1 MQPYL
6 LSIPLAP
13 VLYLQGK
20 YAKAMTPKLPEAEGD
35 RVGQCGSGPVLK
47 LLVLG
52 DSAAAGVG
60 ASRQDRALAGALVR
74 QLSDQYQVQWRLHAR
89 TGNQTL
95 DTLNGLDELPDDSFD
110 VVVVSTGVNDVTGGV
125 NLTIWANQLRELH
138 RQLQQRFASRLV
150 LFSGVPPMGR
160 FLALPQ
166 PLRAFMGLR
175 AGLFDLQ
182 LQKTVISLPG
192 AAYLAVD
199 AEFDDRSLAEDGFH
213 PSEHAYERWAEK
225 LGLRLKGALL
235 ALEVAVEPPDSYL
248 PDQSLKQ
255 ATEKS

>member
-20 YAKAMTPKLPEAEGD
+20 YAKAITPKLPEAEGD
-35 RVGQCGSGPVLK
+35 RIGRCGSGPVLK

-60 ASRQDRALAGALVR
+60 AARQDKALAGALVR
-74 QLSDQYQVQWRLHAR
+74 QLCDQYQVHWRLHAR
-89 TGNQTL
+89 TGNQTG
-95 DTLNGLDELPDDSFD
+95 DTLQGLAELPEETFD
-110 VVVVSTGVNDVTGGV
+110 VVVISTGVNDVTGGV
-125 NLTIWANQLRELH
+125 NLAAWSAQLRELH
-138 RQLQQRFASRLV
+138 NQLQQRFGCRLV

-160 FLALPQ
+160 FVALPQ

-182 LQKTVISLPG
+182 LQKTVATLPG
-192 AAYLAVD
+192 AAYLAVEG
-199 AEFDDRSLAEDGFH
+199 EFDDQSLAEDGFH

-225 LGLRLKGALL
+225 VGLRLKGALL
-235 ALEVAVEPPDSYL
+235 ALEIAVEPPGAL
-248 PDQSLKQ
+248 PEAPRPQ
-255 ATEKS
+255 AAEEH